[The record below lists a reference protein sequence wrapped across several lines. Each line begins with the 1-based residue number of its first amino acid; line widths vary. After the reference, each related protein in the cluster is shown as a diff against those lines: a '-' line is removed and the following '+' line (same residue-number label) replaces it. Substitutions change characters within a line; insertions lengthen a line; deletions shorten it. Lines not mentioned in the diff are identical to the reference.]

1 MFCIFWHTSEDPGG
15 AWCVCGWG
23 GTKKQTN
30 KNLQTLPPWTRMV
43 NLKIVMQCSPH
54 SIIIVSCHNVCWL
67 FCIRQDKQTDDGAEQ
82 ARQTDRE
89 TDSDRLVGVIPTN
102 RRCSAPSATARWN
115 ICNDLTLARV
125 RCVLACV
132 APGCTVLYVYAFV
145 FLPTVHTSYGL
156 LPLCREQ
163 SRRTLKVEIEAAT
176 PYPIARALQQP
187 MQSTQKVSKRHPRR
201 TQEAPR
207 GTEKVYI
214 YIYIHMRIYIY
225 IYIYIQLSAWKTR
238 DGDRQKRKLIIPKL

>member
-1 MFCIFWHTSEDPGG
+1 M
-15 AWCVCGWG
+15 
-23 GTKKQTN
+23 
-30 KNLQTLPPWTRMV
+30 
-43 NLKIVMQCSPH
+43 
-54 SIIIVSCHNVCWL
+54 
-67 FCIRQDKQTDDGAEQ
+67 
-82 ARQTDRE
+82 
-89 TDSDRLVGVIPTN
+89 
-102 RRCSAPSATARWN
+102 
-115 ICNDLTLARV
+115 
-125 RCVLACV
+125 LACV

-225 IYIYIQLSAWKTR
+225 IYIYIFNFLLERQETETDRKGNLSS
-238 DGDRQKRKLIIPKL
+238 QSFSSHHSSKL